1 MEDEA
6 LPEGLMD
13 RRQVETYAAAILA
26 YIPQLV
32 GLGGIFAC

>member
-13 RRQVETYAAAILA
+13 GRQMETYAAAILA
-26 YIPQLV
+26 YITQFV